1 MRSPSIERLYSTLN
15 RHIKLV
21 ESYTEIEGLA
31 FIIKACRLKPYDY
44 VFGNRD
50 NKLILHRRWFDEFG
64 NSLIINEKK
73 VKIIY
78 NDLKLDRDLIVCTDL
93 YYGLSLENIAKI
105 SKLVYLVAGKDE
117 DLLQECYLLT
127 FLGIDDH
134 LRSYLYWYG
143 SWQQVS
149 PLIMGMKSLTLLLD
163 HKDTKYFH
171 QIGNKENSAI
181 PCVQGKSWISFMKPS
196 PGFLDIIRGQ
206 YNLLLPILGTNENSR
221 KIVANS

>member
-21 ESYTEIEGLA
+21 EAYTEIEGLA
-31 FIIKACRLKPYDY
+31 FIIKSCRLKPYDY

-93 YYGLSLENIAKI
+93 YYGLSLENIAKM

-134 LRSYLYWYG
+134 LRSYLYLYG
-143 SWQQVS
+143 EWQQVS
-149 PLIMGMKSLTLLLD
+149 PLIMGMKSLILLAKHLEI
-163 HKDTKYFH
+163 KYFH
-171 QIGNKENSAI
+171 QIGKKENSAM
-181 PCVQGKSWISFMKPS
+181 PCVDGRSWISLVPVS
-196 PGFLDIIRGQ
+196 NGFLDIIKEQ
-206 YNLLLPILGTNENSR
+206 YKILLPILG
-221 KIVANS
+221 ICQ